1 VFKCNVGQSLVF
13 IYIHILVNVHG
24 KGSDVDFMLCMLLT
38 LMLSIFGLCNLVIK
52 EKIFCFVETD
62 DRYGFCKRMVSYK
75 ETLRNSLTV
84 NQSKFYF
91 PHPLTVRR
99 QLLANRYPTFHMNFK

>member
-1 VFKCNVGQSLVF
+1 VF

-62 DRYGFCKRMVSYK
+62 DRYGF
-75 ETLRNSLTV
+75 
-84 NQSKFYF
+84 
-91 PHPLTVRR
+91 RR
-99 QLLANRYPTFHMNFK
+99 EWFRIKKHYVIL